1 MAILLLLAYAA
12 ILVVVFKLVSV
23 PVNKWS
29 ITTAAIGGVVLVGG
43 LLLTMNYNHPFT
55 TDGRLY
61 FYTTPIVPT
70 VNGHV
75 IEVAVKPNVPLHQG
89 DLLFRIDPRPYQYVV
104 DQKKA
109 LLAEAEQSVKQLK
122 TSLDQA
128 TASAQKAEAQL
139 ELAQQTYDRKSA
151 LLAKDVV
158 SEAAVD
164 TASRNLEAARQQL
177 SANQAAAE
185 RARLAFAS
193 EIGGVNTTVA
203 RLQADL
209 RNAEYNLSETN
220 VVAPT
225 DGYITQLFLRPGMT
239 VNSSTPTMVFIHT
252 ADDIFAASFPQNA
265 LQRVRSGDEAE
276 FAFDGIP
283 GRVFKG
289 RVRLV
294 ADAISQGQLQ
304 ASGTL
309 LNPEDRARTGG
320 RALTRL
326 DITDDL
332 SGYQLPPGATAQV
345 AIYTEHWP
353 AVAIIRRIMLRMK
366 AWLNYVA

>member
-1 MAILLLLAYAA
+1 MALLLLLAYAA
-12 ILVVVFKLVSV
+12 ICVVAFKLIKL

-29 ITTAAIGGVVLVGG
+29 VTTAAVGGVTVVGG

-55 TDGRLY
+55 KDGRLY

-70 VNGHV
+70 VSGHV
-75 IEVAVKPNVPLHQG
+75 IEVAVKPNALLKQG

-128 TASAQKAEAQL
+128 TAAVDKAEAQL
-139 ELAQQTYDRKSA
+139 DLAQQTYDRKA
-151 LLAKDVV
+151 TLLAKDVV
-158 SEAAVD
+158 SQAAVD

-177 SANQAAAE
+177 LANQAAAE

-209 RNAEYNLSETN
+209 RNAEYNLRETN

-225 DGYITQLFLRPGMT
+225 AGYVTQLFLRPGMT
-239 VNSSTPTMVFIHT
+239 ASRLTPAMVFIHS
-252 ADDIFAASFPQNA
+252 ADNIFGASFPQNA
-265 LQRVRSGDEAE
+265 LQRVHAGDEAE
-276 FAFDGIP
+276 IAFDAIP
-283 GRVFKG
+283 GRVFNGK
-289 RVRLV
+289 VSVV
-294 ADAISQGQLQ
+294 ADAIAQGQVQ
-304 ASGTL
+304 AGGTL
-309 LNPEDRARTGG
+309 LNPEDPARAGART
-320 RALTRL
+320 LTRL
-326 DITDDL
+326 EIVDDV
-332 SGYQLPPGATAQV
+332 SGYQLPPGSTAQV
-345 AIYTEHWP
+345 AIYTEHVP
-353 AVAIIRRIMLRMK
+353 AVAIIRRVLLRMK
-366 AWLNYVA
+366 SWLNYVV

>member
-1 MAILLLLAYAA
+1 MVILLLLAYAA
-12 ILVVVFKLVSV
+12 ILVVAFKLINM

-29 ITTAAIGGVVLVGG
+29 VTTAGVGGVVIVGG
-43 LLLTMNYNHPFT
+43 LLLAMNYSQPYA

-70 VNGHV
+70 VKGHV
-75 IEVAVKPNVPLHQG
+75 TEVPVQPNVPLHQG
-89 DLLFRIDPRPYQYVV
+89 DVLFRIDPRPYQYVV

-122 TSLDQA
+122 SSLDQA
-128 TASAQKAEAQL
+128 TASVQKAEAQF
-139 ELAQQTYDRKSA
+139 ELAQQTYDRKSS

-158 SEAAVD
+158 SQAAVD

-177 SANQAAAE
+177 LANEAAAE

-209 RNAEYNLSETN
+209 RNAEYDLTETTI
-220 VVAPT
+220 VAPT
-225 DGYITQLFLRPGMT
+225 DGYVTQLFLRRGMT
-239 VNSSTPTMVFIHT
+239 ASPSTPALVFIHS
-252 ADDIFAASFPQNA
+252 ADSPFAASFPQYA
-265 LQRVRSGDEAE
+265 LQNVRAGDEAE
-276 FAFDGIP
+276 IAFDGIP

-289 RVRLV
+289 RVKV
-294 ADAISQGQLQ
+294 AADAIAQGQVQ
-304 ASGTL
+304 AGGAL
-309 LNPEDRARTGG
+309 LDPADRAQAG
-320 RALTRL
+320 RVVTSFE
-326 DITDDL
+326 ITDDL

-353 AVAIIRRIMLRMK
+353 GIAIIRRVMLRMR
-366 AWLNYVA
+366 AWLNYVV